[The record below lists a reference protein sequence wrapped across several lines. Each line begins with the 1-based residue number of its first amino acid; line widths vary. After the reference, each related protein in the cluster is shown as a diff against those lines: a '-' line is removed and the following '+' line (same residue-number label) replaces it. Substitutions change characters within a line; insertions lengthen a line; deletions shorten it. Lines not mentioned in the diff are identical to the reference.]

1 MRPMRA
7 EDGDRL
13 TAYCDAHPRFNIHTH
28 TKTKGTLLFSL
39 LSSSSAAGWWWWWW
53 CCVCVCSSS
62 SVGSPLLKA
71 AAAEQST
78 ERGGLPSGTTTLLL
92 TGACHCRLWQQLHR
106 LYFISAYSFFFPLFM
121 ATYYTKVKVRSSTEC
136 DDVITLS
143 SPDFYFLLLFSMI
156 MMTIRVNC
164 LAWQPFPP

>member
-1 MRPMRA
+1 M
-7 EDGDRL
+7 
-13 TAYCDAHPRFNIHTH
+13 
-28 TKTKGTLLFSL
+28 
-39 LSSSSAAGWWWWWW
+39 
-53 CCVCVCSSS
+53 CVCSSS

-143 SPDFYFLLLFSMI
+143 SLDFLFLVIIFNDNDDNKSKLPGLA
-156 MMTIRVNC
+156 TISSLISSGC
-164 LAWQPFPP
+164 HGLE